1 VTFKQSLLTVAA
13 TVILA
18 TGVAHA
24 QVVVRIGPPPRHAV
38 EVVPAPSPAHRGWVW
53 IPGYYRW
60 DGRRYVWVGG
70 RYVRPPRPGA
80 VWVAGVWR
88 PERGGQVWHAGY
100 WR

>member
-1 VTFKQSLLTVAA
+1 
-13 TVILA
+13 
-18 TGVAHA
+18 
-24 QVVVRIGPPPRHAV
+24 
-38 EVVPAPSPAHRGWVW
+38 VW